1 MKTEKNITYSDLDR
15 EQVGGQMIKDGIYK
29 STFKVSC
36 SCGEDDALDEYKKLI
51 PINDEKIIEHG
62 IEILENSRVYDYES
76 DVVSLKF
83 RILRN
88 DFDLISS
95 FFLYTKEGLKFES
108 IGIPRETIYEP
119 EEECREVVDEMN
131 HAIQSYKKENNETV

>member
-1 MKTEKNITYSDLDR
+1 
-15 EQVGGQMIKDGIYK
+15 MIKDGIYK
-29 STFKVSC
+29 TTVKISC
-36 SCGEDDALDEYKKLI
+36 SCKENDALDEYKKLV
-51 PINDEKIIEHG
+51 PINDEKIIEYG
-62 IEILENSRVYDYES
+62 IEILGNSRVYDYES

-88 DFDLISS
+88 DFDVISA
-95 FFLYTKEGLKFES
+95 FYDYAKEGLKFEPT
-108 IGIPRETIYEP
+108 GIPRETIYEP

>member
-1 MKTEKNITYSDLDR
+1 
-15 EQVGGQMIKDGIYK
+15 MIKDGIYK
-29 STFKVSC
+29 TTVKISC
-36 SCGEDDALDEYKKLI
+36 SCKEDDALDEYKKLI
-51 PINDEKIIEHG
+51 PINDEKITEHG

-88 DFDLISS
+88 DYDLISS